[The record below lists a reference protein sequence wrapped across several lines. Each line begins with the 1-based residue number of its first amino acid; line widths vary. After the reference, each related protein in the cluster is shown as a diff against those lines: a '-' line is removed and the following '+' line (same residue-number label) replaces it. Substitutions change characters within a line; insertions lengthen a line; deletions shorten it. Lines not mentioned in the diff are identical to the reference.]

1 MQKKIKTR
9 LTLVHERIN
18 EAAKKIEETAT
29 QQTVEGR
36 DDKAEALESSLRSLK
51 KSLSRIRLCEDGS
64 VVTLH

>member
-36 DDKAEALESSLRSLK
+36 DDKAQALESSLRSLK
-51 KSLSRIRLCEDGS
+51 NRCPELDCAKTA
-64 VVTLH
+64 VW

>member
-36 DDKAEALESSLRSLK
+36 DDKAKALESSLKSLK
-51 KSLSRIRLCEDGS
+51 KSLSRIRLCEDGI

>member
-1 MQKKIKTR
+1 M
-9 LTLVHERIN
+9 HERIN

>member
-36 DDKAEALESSLRSLK
+36 DDKAKALESSLKSLK

>member
-9 LTLVHERIN
+9 LSLVHERIN
-18 EAAKKIEETAT
+18 EATNKIEETAI

-36 DDKAEALESSLRSLK
+36 DDKAEALESSLKSLK